1 MKKYSILFLI
11 ICIVSCNKDN
21 NEVPCYI
28 SIDDIQVNEYANSAG
43 TNVTDAWVYINDNLQ
58 GVYELPARFPVLAQG
73 KQKLRIRAGIKDNG
87 IAATRVA
94 YPFYSSFIIE
104 DQDFSPEME
113 IMLEPVVSYIE
124 NTNFYSSYLIEDE
137 GFEGN
142 GINLEPTLISDTT
155 IIEITEGGNKYGAGI
170 LTDSFM
176 TFEIATEELD
186 SLPQQG
192 APVYLEL
199 DYMSNTQFLVGLYVN
214 FPQGAVLQKDLLWV
228 TPKEEWN
235 KIYINLTSSISESI
249 GAESFKVFIG
259 MKRDFDQNIN
269 SMYFDNFKVVY

>member
-1 MKKYSILFLI
+1 M
-11 ICIVSCNKDN
+11 
-21 NEVPCYI
+21 PCYI

-43 TNVTDAWVYINDNLQ
+43 TNVTDAWVYIYDNLQ

-186 SLPQQG
+186 SIQQQG

-228 TPKEEWN
+228 TPNEEWN
-235 KIYINLTSSISESI
+235 KIY
-249 GAESFKVFIG
+249 
-259 MKRDFDQNIN
+259 R
-269 SMYFDNFKVVY
+269 VV

>member
-113 IMLEPVVSYIE
+113 IMLEPVVS
-124 NTNFYSSYLIEDE
+124 
-137 GFEGN
+137 
-142 GINLEPTLISDTT
+142 
-155 IIEITEGGNKYGAGI
+155 
-170 LTDSFM
+170 
-176 TFEIATEELD
+176 
-186 SLPQQG
+186 
-192 APVYLEL
+192 
-199 DYMSNTQFLVGLYVN
+199 
-214 FPQGAVLQKDLLWV
+214 
-228 TPKEEWN
+228 
-235 KIYINLTSSISESI
+235 
-249 GAESFKVFIG
+249 
-259 MKRDFDQNIN
+259 
-269 SMYFDNFKVVY
+269 

>member
-1 MKKYSILFLI
+1 
-11 ICIVSCNKDN
+11 
-21 NEVPCYI
+21 
-28 SIDDIQVNEYANSAG
+28 
-43 TNVTDAWVYINDNLQ
+43 
-58 GVYELPARFPVLAQG
+58 
-73 KQKLRIRAGIKDNG
+73 
-87 IAATRVA
+87 
-94 YPFYSSFIIE
+94 
-104 DQDFSPEME
+104 
-113 IMLEPVVSYIE
+113 
-124 NTNFYSSYLIEDE
+124 
-137 GFEGN
+137 
-142 GINLEPTLISDTT
+142 
-155 IIEITEGGNKYGAGI
+155 
-170 LTDSFM
+170 M

-249 GAESFKVFIG
+249 GAESFKVFIV